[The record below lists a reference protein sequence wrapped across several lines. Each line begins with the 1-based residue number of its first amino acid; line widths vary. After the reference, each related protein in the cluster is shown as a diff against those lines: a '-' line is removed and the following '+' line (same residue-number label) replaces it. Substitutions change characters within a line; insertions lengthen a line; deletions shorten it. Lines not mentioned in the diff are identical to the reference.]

1 VVVDMSLD
9 SVGSLRSFLPSGLD
23 INGKSILVTGGTGS
37 FGQAFARVILSRWQP
52 KRLCIYSRDEMKQHQ
67 MALDLKEEHEDRL
80 RFFLGDVRD
89 QDRLRMAMR
98 GIDIVVHAA
107 ALKHVSIAEYNPFEC
122 LKTNVFGAENVARA
136 AIDAGVRKVIAL
148 STDKAAN
155 PVNLYGASKLAA
167 DKIFIAA
174 NHFGAPAGT
183 ALSVVRYGNV
193 SGSRGSVVPKF
204 RHLLKNGAQ
213 VLPITDPR
221 MTRFWI
227 TLEQGVQFVLSSMQM
242 MRGGEIFVPK
252 APSVR
257 IVDIANAMAPG
268 IKFDVIGIQPGEKI
282 HELLITDVDART
294 TYDLG
299 DRYVIEPA
307 IVYWG
312 KQALARDGSG
322 HRVPEQFIYQS
333 DTNSEWLGGALLNS
347 IIGEDAA

>member
-1 VVVDMSLD
+1 
-9 SVGSLRSFLPSGLD
+9 
-23 INGKSILVTGGTGS
+23 
-37 FGQAFARVILSRWQP
+37 
-52 KRLCIYSRDEMKQHQ
+52 
-67 MALDLKEEHEDRL
+67 
-80 RFFLGDVRD
+80 
-89 QDRLRMAMR
+89 
-98 GIDIVVHAA
+98 
-107 ALKHVSIAEYNPFEC
+107 
-122 LKTNVFGAENVARA
+122 
-136 AIDAGVRKVIAL
+136 
-148 STDKAAN
+148 
-155 PVNLYGASKLAA
+155 
-167 DKIFIAA
+167 
-174 NHFGAPAGT
+174 
-183 ALSVVRYGNV
+183 
-193 SGSRGSVVPKF
+193 
-204 RHLLKNGAQ
+204 
-213 VLPITDPR
+213 
-221 MTRFWI
+221 
-227 TLEQGVQFVLSSMQM
+227 MQM